1 MKSPEFMIP
10 YQYLRGLDGP
20 ARGKGY
26 LWEAFFSAWDSY
38 MEDDSDDVSKPNA
51 HISPP
56 SKRDMDGTMSRFEHH
71 VSPCKQKN
79 VTVSRFDPPNTA
91 ATSTEDD
98 IKAFDERAGIMEH
111 EGGMTREE
119 AEARA
124 LEMLDPDHE

>member
-1 MKSPEFMIP
+1 M
-10 YQYLRGLDGP
+10 
-20 ARGKGY
+20 
-26 LWEAFFSAWDSY
+26 
-38 MEDDSDDVSKPNA
+38 
-51 HISPP
+51 
-56 SKRDMDGTMSRFEHH
+56 
-71 VSPCKQKN
+71 
-79 VTVSRFDPPNTA
+79 SRFDPPNTA